1 MNRNILSFLIIF
13 ILPLCA
19 GAQDF
24 VYTLSD
30 DSVVNHFAG
39 IKRVYYAVRIDEAPK
54 IDGRL
59 DDECWQKSGTWD
71 GDFIQQV
78 PNQGRAPSQETRI
91 KILYDDNYL
100 YVGIVCY
107 DNEPGKIR
115 KVLGRRDVNNGDVA
129 GIALD
134 TYFDKQT
141 AFEFNVTAAGQKVD
155 LMHLGDYGWDFN
167 WDAVWDGKS
176 SVGDSAWYAEIRIPF
191 NQLRFAKRDEQIW
204 GMHVWRW
211 IDRLNEENHW
221 KLIPIDAPAMVYI
234 FGKLRG
240 IKDISTKRNF
250 ELLPYSKI
258 KHIPDAE
265 KRLTP
270 GVGFDGKIGVTSNFT
285 LDYTFNPD
293 FGQVEADPSV
303 LNLTAYE
310 VFYDEKRPFFLEG
323 NNILNYNAGDDL
335 LFYSRRIGA
344 APEYP
349 EPAPDERVV
358 GPEQTTILNALKLT
372 GKNHSGLSLGVI
384 NSMTM
389 AEHATFFSENGNR
402 KERVEPFTNYFIGR
416 VKQDFNN
423 RNTFLGGMATSVIRN
438 IKDDNLKF
446 LSDNSLTGGIDFQ
459 HFWKERKYY
468 VDFKGFAS
476 KVSGSEQS
484 IAKLQLDPRH
494 QFQRKDAKHLEYKD
508 GMTSLEGWGGQ
519 LSGGKIGGKLRLEAE
534 LDWRSP
540 GVELNDVGY
549 LWQADYIKQGL
560 SFLYWINKPKSILN
574 SYYVSIDQKHMRSY
588 GGEKLGDEIN
598 GHVRFVFKNLW
609 KLDFIGSHEF
619 FNVDTRGLRGGPA
632 LRKDGESMARAF
644 IQTNTSRN
652 LILGGGPTFTWNEDK
667 IGYSENFIFVIK
679 WLISG
684 RFNLDSNTHFTKT
697 TDNNQYVFQTDVDG
711 VREYIVGKLNRKLL
725 TTTLRAEIF
734 ATPELSFQYYGNPY
748 ASVGRY
754 EDFRKVNISK
764 SVNYNERFSPLF
776 IHETSGEK
784 LLQDEKNNTILNL
797 NLSGP
802 DFNFQE
808 FRSNFVARWEY
819 KTGSTL
825 YFVWT
830 NTRTRYQN
838 VYEPS
843 VFESLKGIHKVKAEN
858 AFMLKLSFW
867 FSI

>member
-446 LSDNSLTGGIDFQ
+446 LPDNSLTGGIDFQ

-667 IGYSENFIFVIK
+667 IGYSENFIFIIK

-725 TTTLRAEIF
+725 TTT
-734 ATPELSFQYYGNPY
+734 
-748 ASVGRY
+748 
-754 EDFRKVNISK
+754 
-764 SVNYNERFSPLF
+764 
-776 IHETSGEK
+776 
-784 LLQDEKNNTILNL
+784 
-797 NLSGP
+797 
-802 DFNFQE
+802 
-808 FRSNFVARWEY
+808 
-819 KTGSTL
+819 
-825 YFVWT
+825 
-830 NTRTRYQN
+830 
-838 VYEPS
+838 
-843 VFESLKGIHKVKAEN
+843 
-858 AFMLKLSFW
+858 
-867 FSI
+867 

>member
-446 LSDNSLTGGIDFQ
+446 LPDNSLTGGIDFQ